1 MRRNKINK
9 KIDISTLDLTESV
22 IDIKRVAKVVK
33 GGRRFKLRAIVAVGN
48 KNGYI
53 GLGIGKATET
63 IDAIRKA
70 TESARKN
77 IKRVYINENGTIP
90 YQITGKRGASKILL
104 KPASQGTGV
113 IATNTVRN
121 ILELAGIKNILTK
134 SLGSNTAVNLAKATF
149 EGLVSIY
156 SPEELYKMKK
166 GAIKV
171 EKIEEKAEEETDN
184 D

>member
-1 MRRNKINK
+1 MRQK
-9 KIDISTLDLTESV
+9 KIKKVDISTLDLTESV

-53 GLGIGKATET
+53 GLGMGKATET
-63 IDAIRKA
+63 VDAIRKA

-77 IKRVYINENGTIP
+77 VRKVYVNEKGTIP
-90 YQITGKRGASKILL
+90 YTIVGKKGASKILL
-104 KPASQGTGV
+104 KPASEGTGV
-113 IATNTVRN
+113 IATDTVRS

-149 EGLVSIY
+149 EGLTSIY
-156 SPEELYKMKK
+156 SPDDIYNMKK
-166 GAIKV
+166 GDVK
-171 EKIEEKAEEETDN
+171 EEKEDE
-184 D
+184 